1 MSDATEPTALSRGD
15 RIQCD
20 ESRADDPRHDF
31 GADYT
36 GLGPR
41 FVRFHALVDSVQ
53 GNYVEATVTRRN
65 PHMKSPNPGTRLALS
80 LTKIGD
86 DPRWRRA

>member
-1 MSDATEPTALSRGD
+1 MADDSSLLALSPGD

-20 ESRADDPRHDF
+20 ESRADEPCHDF

-53 GNYVEATVTRRN
+53 GDYVEATVTRRN
-65 PHMKSPNPGTRLALS
+65 PHMKSPEPGTHLALS
-80 LTKIGD
+80 LAKIND
-86 DPRWRRA
+86 SSRWRRT